1 MNSKPVVLVVDNDP
15 QILESLYSSLSLQ
28 GYNVVI
34 ANNYQKVQEILEK
47 SVINLIIL
55 EPNMPVASGLD
66 FCKIIRN
73 TSNAPIIFLSTT
85 DKEENKVLAL
95 NSVADDYI
103 VKPFSINELMAR
115 IRAILRRKNK
125 NNTGNKI
132 LVVGSLRVDL
142 DNSEILFGD
151 NRVQL
156 SPTELRLLKH
166 LMNNAGK
173 VMRYQVLL
181 EAGWGVTP
189 SQHIDCVRVYVN
201 QIRNKIEI
209 DKKNP
214 RYIKTIHG
222 VGYTFV
228 D

>member
-1 MNSKPVVLVVDNDP
+1 
-15 QILESLYSSLSLQ
+15 
-28 GYNVVI
+28 
-34 ANNYQKVQEILEK
+34 
-47 SVINLIIL
+47 
-55 EPNMPVASGLD
+55 MPVASGLD